1 MLTKNKKAPSQRI
14 IAFGVEKI
22 GNEYVPTRF
31 EIEGGE
37 VTKQVQC
44 APRGPYKPQA
54 YQYIAARVMEFYTQ
68 SSTERP

>member
-1 MLTKNKKAPSQRI
+1 MLTKNKKTPGPRV

-22 GNEYVPTRF
+22 GNEYVPTRY
-31 EIEGGE
+31 ELEDGE
-37 VTKQVQC
+37 VVKQVQC

-68 SSTERP
+68 GTVDNQ